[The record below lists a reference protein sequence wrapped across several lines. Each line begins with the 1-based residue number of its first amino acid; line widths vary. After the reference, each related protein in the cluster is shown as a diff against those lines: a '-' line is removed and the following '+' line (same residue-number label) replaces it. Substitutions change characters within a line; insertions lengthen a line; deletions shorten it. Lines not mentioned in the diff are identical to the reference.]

1 MNTLIAS
8 TKHNQKETL
17 SFLLEQHI
25 ELKKLIDALFSKAW
39 NTNSIEPLLEIRS
52 LNSSCIS
59 KYNDLI
65 INDEVVIDKLSV
77 TGFSILN
84 DYNSGLDL
92 YEINEKL
99 AKMIPVYRKAIKNIH
114 LSSFVRMLVSINME
128 KLLLAKENL
137 LHPVQDVLDAMSA

>member
-1 MNTLIAS
+1 MNTLIAT

-17 SFLLEQHI
+17 SVLLQQHI

-65 INDEVVIDKLSV
+65 INNEVIIDKRKDAN
-77 TGFSILN
+77 FSILN
-84 DYNSGLDL
+84 DFNTDLNL
-92 YEINEKL
+92 YEINTKL
-99 AKMIPVYRKAIKNIH
+99 AKMIPVYQKAITNVN
-114 LSSFVRMLVSINME
+114 LNSFVRMLVSINME

-137 LHPVQDVLDAMSA
+137 LHPVKQTLTA

>member
-25 ELKKLIDALFSKAW
+25 ELKKLIDTLFSKAW
-39 NTNSIEPLLEIRS
+39 NTNSIEPLLEIKS

-65 INDEVVIDKLSV
+65 INDEV
-77 TGFSILN
+77 SISRN
-84 DYNSGLDL
+84 KTTEFTIQNNSSLDL

-99 AKMIPVYRKAIKNIH
+99 AKMIPVYKKAVKSIH
-114 LSSFVRMLVSINME
+114 LNSFVRMLVSINME

-137 LHPVQDVLDAMSA
+137 LHPVQNLQDAMSA